1 MAAVDINIETYYKKV
16 TMSYEENEEKLNK
29 PQAQS
34 TDAPASGNE
43 SGYAGAEDFTVDGD
57 AAAKFED
64 GRSADEQGGQRET
77 AGECDPGRRIEALEQ
92 KLAESEDK
100 YLRKV
105 ADFENFRKRIV
116 KEKQEAVEF
125 ANQSL
130 LLDLIA
136 TLDDFE
142 RAISAAESS
151 AKTEADFDTFREGVS
166 MIEKRLLN
174 QLENKWGLKRFDSTG
189 VPFDPTCHEAVL
201 MEKSAD
207 VDEPVVKEDFAKGYM
222 LNDRV
227 VRTAK
232 VKVLMPEKES

>member
-1 MAAVDINIETYYKKV
+1 
-16 TMSYEENEEKLNK
+16 MSYEENEEKLNK
-29 PQAQS
+29 TQPQVTETAVY
-34 TDAPASGNE
+34 GNE
-43 SGYAGAEDFTVDGD
+43 SGAGTEDFAVDGD
-57 AAAKFED
+57 TAGKPED
-64 GRSADEQGGQRET
+64 ERCAGDQGGPQET
-77 AGECDPGRRIEALEQ
+77 SGAGECDPMRRIEDLEQ
-92 KLAESEDK
+92 KLAESEEK

-142 RAISAAESS
+142 RAINAAESS
-151 AKTEADFDTFREGVS
+151 AKTEADFDTFRDGIS
-166 MIEKRLLN
+166 MIEKGMLS

-189 VPFDPTCHEAVL
+189 MPFDPTRHEAVL

-222 LNDRV
+222 LKDRV

-232 VKVLMPEKES
+232 VKVLMPE

>member
-1 MAAVDINIETYYKKV
+1 
-16 TMSYEENEEKLNK
+16 MSYEENEEKLNK
-29 PQAQS
+29 PQAQD
-34 TDAPASGNE
+34 TETAASGNE
-43 SGYAGAEDFTVDGD
+43 SGYAGTENFTADGD
-57 AAAKFED
+57 AGFKSED
-64 GRSADEQGGQRET
+64 GRRAGDQGGPRET
-77 AGECDPGRRIEALEQ
+77 AGAGECDSGRIIEDLEL

-142 RAISAAESS
+142 RAVSAAESS
-151 AKTEADFDTFREGVS
+151 AKTEADFDTFRDGIS
-166 MIEKRLLN
+166 MIEKGLLN
-174 QLENKWGLKRFDSTG
+174 QLENKWGLKRFDSVG
-189 VPFDPTCHEAVL
+189 MPFDPTRHEAVL
-201 MEKSAD
+201 MEKSAC

-222 LNDRV
+222 LKDRV

-232 VKVLMPEKES
+232 VKVLMPEKEN

>member
-1 MAAVDINIETYYKKV
+1 
-16 TMSYEENEEKLNK
+16 MSYEENGEKLNK
-29 PQAQS
+29 PQTQDAQAPVS
-34 TDAPASGNE
+34 GTEAENFTTDEN
-43 SGYAGAEDFTVDGD
+43 AGF
-57 AAAKFED
+57 KPED
-64 GRSADEQGGQRET
+64 GGHVDDQGGSLENPGDRER
-77 AGECDPGRRIEALEQ
+77 DPGRSIEEMEL
-92 KLAESEDK
+92 KLAESEDR

-116 KEKQEAVEF
+116 REKQEAVEF

-142 RAISAAESS
+142 RAINAADSS
-151 AKTEADFDTFREGVS
+151 AKTEADFDTFRNGII
-166 MIEKRLLN
+166 MIEKGLLN

-189 VPFDPTCHEAVL
+189 MPFDPTRHEAVF

-207 VDEPVVKEDFAKGYM
+207 VEDPVVKEDLAKGYM
-222 LNDRV
+222 LKDRV

-232 VKVLMPEKES
+232 VKVLMPEKENQVEN

>member
-1 MAAVDINIETYYKKV
+1 
-16 TMSYEENEEKLNK
+16 MSYEGNGEKLNK
-29 PQAQS
+29 PQSQDTEAAVF
-34 TDAPASGNE
+34 DNE
-43 SGYAGAEDFTVDGD
+43 SADTGTGNFTVDGD
-57 AAAKFED
+57 SAVRLED
-64 GRSADEQGGQRET
+64 ESRVDDQGGPRET
-77 AGECDPGRRIEALEQ
+77 AGAGECNLERRIEVLER

-142 RAISAAESS
+142 RAISAVESS
-151 AKTEADFDTFREGVS
+151 SKTEVDFDTFRDGIS
-166 MIEKRLLN
+166 MIEKGLLN

-189 VPFDPTCHEAVL
+189 MPFDPTRHEAVF

-207 VDEPVVKEDFAKGYM
+207 VDEPVVKEDFARGYT
-222 LNDRV
+222 LKDRV

-232 VKVLMPEKES
+232 VKVLMPEKEN

>member
-1 MAAVDINIETYYKKV
+1 
-16 TMSYEENEEKLNK
+16 MSYEENGEKLNK
-29 PQAQS
+29 PQSQ
-34 TDAPASGNE
+34 DKDPAVSGNE
-43 SGYAGAEDFTVDGD
+43 SADTGTENFTVDGD
-57 AAAKFED
+57 AEVKLED
-64 GRSADEQGGQRET
+64 GRRVDDQGGLRENPG
-77 AGECDPGRRIEALEQ
+77 AGECDPMRRIENLEL

-105 ADFENFRKRIV
+105 ADFENFRKRII

-151 AKTEADFDTFREGVS
+151 AKTEADFGTFRDGIS
-166 MIEKRLLN
+166 MIEKGLLN

-189 VPFDPTCHEAVL
+189 MPFDPTRHEAVF
-201 MEKSAD
+201 MEKSTD

-222 LNDRV
+222 LKDRV

-232 VKVLMPEKES
+232 VKVLMPEKEN